1 MTEPK
6 DKSFKTILY
15 DSPNGTR
22 YFLFISQAE
31 LERLANKCF
40 DRYIVYDIL
49 DDRET
54 TLSYIVAYTIVNQ
67 GIHLD

>member
-1 MTEPK
+1 MTNKE
-6 DKSFKTILY
+6 KSFKTILY

-22 YFLFISQAE
+22 YFLLISEAE
-31 LERLANKCF
+31 LERLASRYF